1 LEDLELMAKNCELY
15 NGTQHF
21 YSKDARQIY
30 NETLDLIN
38 VDREILGRDK
48 DPYAIQ
54 QNDIRAKS
62 APLAPLSL
70 PPPPSPF
77 LCLRFHQLKRPLHS
91 TITIPNLM
99 MMSSSN
105 QNSSTIPT
113 STFDGFG
120 DFLDSGKNDVE
131 VAAGGADLDDGL
143 GDFDMNF
150 DETEAFP
157 LAKNS
162 QEESKETRSMPL
174 TPQTLPT
181 AGGGAGGGD
190 DDLGS
195 SSGEEEV
202 LEIGTF

>member
-1 LEDLELMAKNCELY
+1 
-15 NGTQHF
+15 
-21 YSKDARQIY
+21 
-30 NETLDLIN
+30 
-38 VDREILGRDK
+38 
-48 DPYAIQ
+48 
-54 QNDIRAKS
+54 
-62 APLAPLSL
+62 
-70 PPPPSPF
+70 
-77 LCLRFHQLKRPLHS
+77 
-91 TITIPNLM
+91 
-99 MMSSSN
+99 MSSPN

-131 VAAGGADLDDGL
+131 AAAGGADLDDGL

-162 QEESKETRSMPL
+162 QEESKETRSPMPL
-174 TPQTLPT
+174 TPQTLP
-181 AGGGAGGGD
+181 AAGGGD

>member
-1 LEDLELMAKNCELY
+1 
-15 NGTQHF
+15 
-21 YSKDARQIY
+21 
-30 NETLDLIN
+30 
-38 VDREILGRDK
+38 
-48 DPYAIQ
+48 
-54 QNDIRAKS
+54 
-62 APLAPLSL
+62 
-70 PPPPSPF
+70 
-77 LCLRFHQLKRPLHS
+77 
-91 TITIPNLM
+91 M

-131 VAAGGADLDDGL
+131 AAAGGADLDDGL